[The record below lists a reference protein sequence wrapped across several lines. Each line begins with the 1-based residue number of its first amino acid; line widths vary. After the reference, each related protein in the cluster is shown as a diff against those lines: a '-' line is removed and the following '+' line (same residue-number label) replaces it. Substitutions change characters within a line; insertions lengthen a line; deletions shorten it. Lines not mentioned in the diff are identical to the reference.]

1 MSMEFLYFVLLVLLH
16 FNTEENWIY
25 HSSKLI
31 TEIDLK
37 TLDQNFTKK
46 KKIINRY

>member
-1 MSMEFLYFVLLVLLH
+1 MTMEFLYFVLLVLLH
-16 FNTEENWIY
+16 FKTEENWIY
-25 HSSKLI
+25 HTFKLI